1 MIYIED
7 VLASFE
13 HNTTCSLGRD
23 TLLALVL
30 VILSF
35 GIEALHL
42 EDYLWHMHGAFY
54 HWKVLQLG
62 FDKLILDL

>member
-1 MIYIED
+1 
-7 VLASFE
+7 V
-13 HNTTCSLGRD
+13 RD

-35 GIEALHL
+35 GVEALHL

-62 FDKLILDL
+62 FDLALHWICKYILHAKLLD